1 MSVVSHP
8 ALRILPSN
16 YSDCSANCSDSGP
29 CGLVAIG
36 DAHNHSESP
45 TLAHHRRHLD
55 SQTLKLFVMD
65 SISLNQTTGKQTT
78 DIIVDDAVDGMPG
91 LESTSKKCKS
101 KELTSDVWNFFT
113 KIGVDADGTHKAK
126 CNGCLKEFRS
136 GGKQN
141 GISSLRR
148 HREIC
153 RMLKSHD
160 LRQMFVTNEGKL
172 ASRKVDPNIARE
184 LLAYAVIKHDLPFSF
199 VEYDGIRKWRKYLN
213 PDVPSISRNTLVSDI
228 TKIYFQEKEKLKQ
241 VLANIKNRICLT
253 SDVWTACTSEGYI
266 YLTGHF
272 VDENWKLNSKILCF
286 AKMPPPH
293 TGVEL
298 AAKIYQFLKEWGIER
313 KVFSLTLDNAS
324 CNDTMQEIVKEQLT
338 LNESLLCDGEFF
350 HIRCSAH
357 ILNLIVQEGLK
368 VVTSALHK
376 IRESVKYV
384 KGSEGRMK
392 KFEECIGAIGNIDT
406 SIGLRLDVVTRW
418 NSTYLML
425 DSAIKYKRAFAS
437 LQLNDRHYKFC
448 PSNEEWKR
456 GEKICEF
463 LEPFYEVTNL
473 ISGSS
478 YSTSN
483 LYFMQVWK
491 IESMLKDNLHNEDVL
506 ICDMCKKMFE
516 KFDKYWSE
524 YSIVLAFGAIFDPR
538 IKLVTLEH
546 LYEELEND
554 TIKVQDMISRVK
566 AKLNKL
572 FSAYADVVTPRP
584 SQPRFSQVSSSSMQR
599 EGVDVLAIPITTVA
613 SESAFSIGARVLTKY
628 RSCTLPEKV
637 QALIC
642 TRNWLHGYAM
652 DTEEISSSTSNLS
665 CEDSN
670 IVNLIDEYDDNDGNE
685 EA

>member
-1 MSVVSHP
+1 
-8 ALRILPSN
+8 
-16 YSDCSANCSDSGP
+16 
-29 CGLVAIG
+29 
-36 DAHNHSESP
+36 
-45 TLAHHRRHLD
+45 
-55 SQTLKLFVMD
+55 MD

-113 KIGVDADGTHKAK
+113 KIGVDADG
-126 CNGCLKEFRS
+126 
-136 GGKQN
+136 
-141 GISSLRR
+141 
-148 HREIC
+148 
-153 RMLKSHD
+153 
-160 LRQMFVTNEGKL
+160 KL

-184 LLAYAVIKHDLPFSF
+184 LLASAVIKHDLPFSF
-199 VEYDGIRKWRKYLN
+199 VEYDGIRKWQKYLN

-266 YLTGHF
+266 CLTGHF
-272 VDENWKLNSKILCF
+272 VDENWKLNI
-286 AKMPPPH
+286 
-293 TGVEL
+293 
-298 AAKIYQFLKEWGIER
+298 
-313 KVFSLTLDNAS
+313 DNAS

-392 KFEECIGAIGNIDT
+392 KFEECIGAVGNIDT

-478 YSTSN
+478 YLTSN

-524 YSIVLAFGAIFDPR
+524 YSIVLAFGAIFYPR

-566 AKLNKL
+566 TKLNKL

-584 SQPRFSQVSSSSMQR
+584 SQPRFSQAIKKYDSQSVKTIGKSELDIYLEEPKLEYAYYEDLNILDYWKERMHR
-599 EGVDVLAIPITTVA
+599 YPALALMARDVLAIPITTVA

-652 DTEEISSSTSNLS
+652 GKLLS
-665 CEDSN
+665 
-670 IVNLIDEYDDNDGNE
+670 LFTK
-685 EA
+685 

>member
-1 MSVVSHP
+1 
-8 ALRILPSN
+8 
-16 YSDCSANCSDSGP
+16 
-29 CGLVAIG
+29 
-36 DAHNHSESP
+36 
-45 TLAHHRRHLD
+45 
-55 SQTLKLFVMD
+55 MD

-78 DIIVDDAVDGMPG
+78 DTIVDDVVDGMPG

-141 GISSLRR
+141 GTSSLRR

-184 LLAYAVIKHDLPFSF
+184 LLASAVIKHDLPFSF
-199 VEYDGIRKWRKYLN
+199 VEYDGIRKWEKYLN

-266 YLTGHF
+266 CLTGHF

-293 TGVEL
+293 TRVEL

-392 KFEECIGAIGNIDT
+392 KFEEYIGA
-406 SIGLRLDVVTRW
+406 V
-418 NSTYLML
+418 
-425 DSAIKYKRAFAS
+425 
-437 LQLNDRHYKFC
+437 
-448 PSNEEWKR
+448 
-456 GEKICEF
+456 
-463 LEPFYEVTNL
+463 
-473 ISGSS
+473 
-478 YSTSN
+478 
-483 LYFMQVWK
+483 
-491 IESMLKDNLHNEDVL
+491 
-506 ICDMCKKMFE
+506 
-516 KFDKYWSE
+516 
-524 YSIVLAFGAIFDPR
+524 
-538 IKLVTLEH
+538 
-546 LYEELEND
+546 
-554 TIKVQDMISRVK
+554 
-566 AKLNKL
+566 
-572 FSAYADVVTPRP
+572 DVVTPRP

-599 EGVDVLAIPITTVA
+599 EGVAIKKYDSQSVKTIGKSELDIYLEEPKLEYAYYEDLNILDYWKERMHRYHALALMARDVLAIPITTVA

>member
-1 MSVVSHP
+1 
-8 ALRILPSN
+8 
-16 YSDCSANCSDSGP
+16 
-29 CGLVAIG
+29 
-36 DAHNHSESP
+36 
-45 TLAHHRRHLD
+45 
-55 SQTLKLFVMD
+55 MD
-65 SISLNQTTGKQTT
+65 SISLNQTIGKQTT

-91 LESTSKKCKS
+91 LESTSKKFKS

-113 KIGVDADGTHKAK
+113 KIGVDADG
-126 CNGCLKEFRS
+126 
-136 GGKQN
+136 
-141 GISSLRR
+141 
-148 HREIC
+148 
-153 RMLKSHD
+153 
-160 LRQMFVTNEGKL
+160 KL

-184 LLAYAVIKHDLPFSF
+184 LLASAVIKHDLPFSF
-199 VEYDGIRKWRKYLN
+199 VEYDGIRKWQKYLN

-266 YLTGHF
+266 CLTGHF

-286 AKMPPPH
+286 AKMPLPH

-392 KFEECIGAIGNIDT
+392 KFEECIGAVGNIDT

-478 YSTSN
+478 YPTSN

-524 YSIVLAFGAIFDPR
+524 YSIVLAFGAIFYPR

-566 AKLNKL
+566 TKLNKL
-572 FSAYADVVTPRP
+572 FSAYADVVTPCP

-599 EGVDVLAIPITTVA
+599 EGVGKSKGKRAFEAIKKYDSQSVKTIGKSELDIYLEEPKLEYAYYEDLNILDYWKERMHRYPALALMARDVLAIPITTVA